1 MGVGFRVRVAVGN
14 DRYLARSRDEFISL
28 VRTLPRF
35 VSLNGFVSL
44 LFMRGGVWVGFVW
57 KASLAIL
64 FDFLPCFLRFREKI
78 YSLFILTR

>member
-44 LFMRGGVWVGFVW
+44 LFMRGGVWVGFV
-57 KASLAIL
+57 
-64 FDFLPCFLRFREKI
+64 
-78 YSLFILTR
+78 

>member
-44 LFMRGGVWVGFVW
+44 LYAWWCVGGVRLESEPRDLV
-57 KASLAIL
+57 
-64 FDFLPCFLRFREKI
+64 
-78 YSLFILTR
+78 